1 MNIVRKQFQNKK
13 KETKMSKE
21 KIAELKKQAQ
31 EVIRKA
37 QGQQRKL
44 LNDAKQIEAQT
55 KLQIAEKAILFS
67 QNKISEDE
75 LKQFILDNYL

>member
-1 MNIVRKQFQNKK
+1 
-13 KETKMSKE
+13 MSKE

-31 EVIRKA
+31 EVMRKA
-37 QGQQRKL
+37 QEQQRKL
-44 LNDAKQIEAQT
+44 LNDAKQIETQT

>member
-1 MNIVRKQFQNKK
+1 
-13 KETKMSKE
+13 MSKE